1 MPKTLP
7 YSKKELTANY
17 YLIRKNMIKNKFD
30 RGELN
35 ETRACELMSYLK
47 FVQATEQPMDRR
59 LITDSNKVD
68 PLGDLLKMHDDYIK
82 ENFYDIIKK
91 KEDQATRLCCVNAIR
106 SLLSVDYIP
115 TKRDVER
122 LIECGTHRPAYEKL
136 FVEFGRN
143 RKDLY
148 LSFSTDSYN
157 PNCTM
162 EEFHNNWINKETKRL
177 LRTGK
182 FNAEV
187 SRQEAKC
194 KWEQMSDP
202 KKQKLF
208 LEFCGVL

>member
-7 YSKKELTANY
+7 YSKKELTPAY

-35 ETRACELMSYLK
+35 EVRACELMSYLK
-47 FVQATEQPMDRR
+47 FVQATEQPMDRK
-59 LITDSNKVD
+59 LITNSTKVD

-82 ENFYDIIKK
+82 ENFYDIIKQN
-91 KEDQATRLCCVNAIR
+91 EDQATRLCCINAIR
-106 SLLSVDYIP
+106 SLLSVDYFP
-115 TKRDVER
+115 ARKDVMR
-122 LIECGTHRPAYEKL
+122 LISCGTHRSAYEKL
-136 FVEFGRN
+136 FTEFGRN
-143 RKDLY
+143 PRDLY

-162 EEFHNNWINKETKRL
+162 EEFHRNWVDKEIARL
-177 LRTGK
+177 IRSGK
-182 FNAEV
+182 FNEEI
-187 SRQEAKC
+187 SRQEAER
-194 KWEQMSDP
+194 KWRKMSDI

>member
-7 YSKKELTANY
+7 YSKKELTPNY

-68 PLGDLLKMHDDYIK
+68 PLGDLLKMHDDHIK

-115 TKRDVER
+115 TKGDVER
-122 LIECGTHRPAYEKL
+122 LIECSTHRPAYEKL

-148 LSFSTDSYN
+148 LSFSTDTYN
-157 PNCTM
+157 PDCTM
-162 EEFHNNWINKETKRL
+162 DEFHCVWVNKKAKHFVSA
-177 LRTGK
+177 GK
-182 FNAEV
+182 FNTETAH
-187 SRQEAKC
+187 QEAER
-194 KWEQMSDP
+194 KWNKMSDP
-202 KKQKLF
+202 KKQRLF